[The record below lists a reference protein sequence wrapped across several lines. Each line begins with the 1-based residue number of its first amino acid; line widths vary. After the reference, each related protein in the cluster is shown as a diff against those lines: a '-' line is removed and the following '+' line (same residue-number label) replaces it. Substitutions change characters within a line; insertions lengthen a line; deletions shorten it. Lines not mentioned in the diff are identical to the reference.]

1 MNFDGKFEIP
11 LELKQANKKTDHNK
25 TDPSRCTSE
34 CYVLSKIVEYI
45 FLSFDLVCFCFVIFF
60 ILSHSFFNL
69 YFLKSWS
76 SKYLKGGKVSTQ
88 SYK

>member
-45 FLSFDLVCFCFVIFF
+45 FLSYDLVCFVLLF
-60 ILSHSFFNL
+60 ILICL
-69 YFLKSWS
+69 ILFLT
-76 SKYLKGGKVSTQ
+76 YIF
-88 SYK
+88 

>member
-60 ILSHSFFNL
+60 YFVSFLF
-69 YFLKSWS
+69 
-76 SKYLKGGKVSTQ
+76 
-88 SYK
+88 